1 MTSGAT
7 KTIKLDTESGKTY
20 NSDMHTQTS
29 NVLNKK
35 AMLVYQLDESYNMDV
50 EQISIKTK

>member
-20 NSDMHTQTS
+20 NSDMHTQTL

-35 AMLVYQLDESYNMDV
+35 AKLVYQLDESYNMDV

>member
-7 KTIKLDTESGKTY
+7 RTNKLDTEQVKTHS
-20 NSDMHTQTS
+20 SDMLTQTL

-35 AMLVYQLDESYNMDV
+35 AKLVYQLDESYNMDI
-50 EQISIKTK
+50 EEISIKTK